1 MSEFM
6 SINYTR
12 VVCNKCG
19 AETTIEPG
27 RVFKELNCKCK
38 NEVAEQLNEIKEYTK
53 EDGTVVELIGV
64 FKNGDVEIK
73 YPDGSMSYRM
83 SKGDFDA
90 QFNDITANTQMD
102 DVSEEVDPS
111 NTITLS
117 LDVIT
122 DKTADEIKE
131 EFTVEELKVLARSLK
146 IRGASQMNEDKL
158 IEKLLE
164 KAE

>member
-1 MSEFM
+1 M

-12 VVCNKCG
+12 IVCNKCG

-38 NEVAEQLNEIKEYTK
+38 NEVAEQVKEIKEYTK
-53 EDGTVVELIGV
+53 EDGTVVECIGV

-90 QFNDITANTQMD
+90 QFKEDEEDT
-102 DVSEEVDPS
+102 EEV
-111 NTITLS
+111 TLS
-117 LDVIT
+117 LDDLVG
-122 DKTADEIKE
+122 KTNEEIAA
-131 EFTVEELKVLARSLK
+131 EFTVDALKVLARAQK
-146 IRGASQMNEDKL
+146 IRGASQMNE
-158 IEKLLE
+158 EKLVE
-164 KAE
+164 KLVEKLG

>member
-1 MSEFM
+1 MSEFV

-12 VVCNKCG
+12 IVCNKCG

-38 NEVAEQLNEIKEYTK
+38 TETAEQVKEIKEYTK

-90 QFNDITANTQMD
+90 QFKETEMD
-102 DVSEEVDPS
+102 NEEV
-111 NTITLS
+111 TLS
-117 LDVIT
+117 LDDLVG
-122 DKTADEIKE
+122 KTNEEIAA
-131 EFTVEELKVLARSLK
+131 EFTVDALKVLARSLK
-146 IRGASQMNEDKL
+146 IRGASQMNEEKL
-158 IEKLLE
+158 IEKLVE
-164 KAE
+164 KLG

>member
-1 MSEFM
+1 MSEFVSM
-6 SINYTR
+6 NYTR
-12 VVCNKCG
+12 IVCNKCG

-38 NEVAEQLNEIKEYTK
+38 NEVAEQVKEIKEYTK

-90 QFNDITANTQMD
+90 QFTED
-102 DVSEEVDPS
+102 EEDTKEV
-111 NTITLS
+111 TLS
-117 LDVIT
+117 LDDLVG
-122 DKTADEIKE
+122 KTNEEIAA
-131 EFTVEELKVLARSLK
+131 EFTVDALKVLARAQK
-146 IRGASQMNEDKL
+146 IRGASQMNEEKL
-158 IEKLLE
+158 IEKLVE
-164 KAE
+164 KLG

>member
-12 VVCNKCG
+12 IVCNKCG

-38 NEVAEQLNEIKEYTK
+38 TETAEQVKEIKEYTK

-90 QFNDITANTQMD
+90 QFTEIKEAEMD
-102 DVSEEVDPS
+102 NEEV
-111 NTITLS
+111 TLS
-117 LDVIT
+117 LDDLVG
-122 DKTADEIKE
+122 KTNEEIAA
-131 EFTVEELKVLARSLK
+131 EFTVDALKVLARAQK

-158 IEKLLE
+158 IEKLVE
-164 KAE
+164 KLG

>member
-6 SINYTR
+6 SMNYTR
-12 VVCNKCG
+12 IVCNKCG

-27 RVFKELNCKCK
+27 RVFKQLECKCK
-38 NEVAEQLNEIKEYTK
+38 TETAEQVKEIKEYTK

-90 QFNDITANTQMD
+90 QFTEDEEDT
-102 DVSEEVDPS
+102 EEV
-111 NTITLS
+111 TLS
-117 LDVIT
+117 LDDLVG
-122 DKTADEIKE
+122 KTNEEIAA
-131 EFTVEELKVLARSLK
+131 EFTVDALKVLARAQK
-146 IRGASQMNEDKL
+146 IRGASQMNEEKL
-158 IEKLLE
+158 IEKLVE
-164 KAE
+164 KLG

>member
-6 SINYTR
+6 SMNYTR
-12 VVCNKCG
+12 IVCNKCG

-27 RVFKELNCKCK
+27 RVFKQLECKCK
-38 NEVAEQLNEIKEYTK
+38 TETAEQVKEIKEYTK

-90 QFNDITANTQMD
+90 QFKEDEEDT
-102 DVSEEVDPS
+102 EEV
-111 NTITLS
+111 TLS
-117 LDVIT
+117 LDDLVG
-122 DKTADEIKE
+122 KTNEEIAA
-131 EFTVEELKVLARSLK
+131 EFTVDALKVLARAQK
-146 IRGASQMNEDKL
+146 IRGASQMNEEKL
-158 IEKLLE
+158 IEKLVE
-164 KAE
+164 KLG